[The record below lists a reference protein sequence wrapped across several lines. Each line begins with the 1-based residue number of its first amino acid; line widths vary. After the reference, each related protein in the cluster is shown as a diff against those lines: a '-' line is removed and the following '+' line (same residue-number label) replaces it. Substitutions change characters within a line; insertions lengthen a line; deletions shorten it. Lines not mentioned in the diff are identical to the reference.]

1 MSIASKGDIE
11 GRLSP
16 QLVLSIA
23 MSLGVVMHEWM
34 APLRSAYMAD
44 TLTYR
49 VWNYFFNTSRQ
60 RVFVR
65 LLSAGRPDLTFGLLL
80 LVELLSL

>member
-1 MSIASKGDIE
+1 MFATGLGEGESPFAAEPRTRTLHPEMGLSIASKGDID
-11 GRLSP
+11 GRISP

-44 TLTYR
+44 T
-49 VWNYFFNTSRQ
+49 
-60 RVFVR
+60 
-65 LLSAGRPDLTFGLLL
+65 
-80 LVELLSL
+80 

>member
-1 MSIASKGDIE
+1 MSVRLLLNRQCERWHPEMRMSIASKGDIE
-11 GRLSP
+11 GLAP

-44 TLTYR
+44 T
-49 VWNYFFNTSRQ
+49 
-60 RVFVR
+60 
-65 LLSAGRPDLTFGLLL
+65 
-80 LVELLSL
+80 